1 MKIFI
6 DELRRARTAAGL
18 SQEQLAEEINYSQS
32 LVSKVES
39 GERSPSKDFASRC
52 DEVLKTDGLLARL
65 LEYHPTLIRGLLQTE
80 EYARALLSAD
90 PGATTDEVD
99 RRVAA
104 RMERQSILS
113 RVAYVAVLDESA
125 LRRPVAEPKVMHD
138 QLMSLLDRPAEL
150 QVIEFG
156 AHPGLNGP
164 LVIATFDGS
173 EAAYV
178 EGQLQGRVLERR
190 DDLLLITRIWETLRG
205 EALSKRRSRE
215 LILEVADS
223 WKP

>member
-1 MKIFI
+1 MMCS
-6 DELRRARTAAGL
+6 RR
-18 SQEQLAEEINYSQS
+18 
-32 LVSKVES
+32 
-39 GERSPSKDFASRC
+39 
-52 DEVLKTDGLLARL
+52 DGLLARL
-65 LEYHPTLIRGLLQTE
+65 LDHELRAATTPQWFREWVDVEREATTLRAYHPNLVPGLLQTE

-90 PGATTDEVD
+90 PGATPEEVE

-113 RVAYVAVLDESA
+113 RVAYIAVLDESA

-138 QLMSLLDRPAEL
+138 QLLSLLDRQAEL

-173 EAAYV
+173 EVAYV

-190 DDLLLITRIWETLRG
+190 EDLLSITRIWETLRG

>member
-1 MKIFI
+1 MSYARQQ
-6 DELRRARTAAGL
+6 RRNGSASGSMSRGKPRPCARITRIW
-18 SQEQLAEEINYSQS
+18 SLAYS
-32 LVSKVES
+32 
-39 GERSPSKDFASRC
+39 RPR
-52 DEVLKTDGLLARL
+52 
-65 LEYHPTLIRGLLQTE
+65 
-80 EYARALLSAD
+80 YARALLSAD
-90 PGATTDEVD
+90 PGATPEEVE

-113 RVAYVAVLDESA
+113 RVAYIAVLDESA

-138 QLMSLLDRPAEL
+138 QLLSLLDRQAEL

-173 EAAYV
+173 EVAYV

-190 DDLLLITRIWETLRG
+190 EDLLSITRIWETLRG